1 MQGDSIFRVTV
12 VSYTQSNDYD
22 GFALVLVELGP
33 SSRWMVTG
41 WLIGLGQAMG
51 GSGASRSCVGTT
63 PRWVG
68 ASHWVGGA
76 DGAVGGR
83 PEGEI
88 GTRD

>member
-22 GFALVLVELGP
+22 GYALVLVELGP

-51 GSGASRSCVGTT
+51 GSGASRSTCVGTT
-63 PRWVG
+63 DP
-68 ASHWVGGA
+68 
-76 DGAVGGR
+76 DGSARVGGR